1 MRALYRAVLAASGA
15 LALCAAQ
22 AQPST
27 PAEGIQSALPTE
39 VPTPAPS
46 PPPRSAWEGALGLL
60 LEYKPAFSGS
70 SEMKL
75 KPNLAGFVRWD
86 RITITGAGGFTTRVQ
101 DDVERGIDAEIVRRG
116 KLKMNLSLRFDG
128 GRDESNS
135 GQLAG
140 VGDVKPTVR
149 ARLGA
154 RWDFAPQWQLSVAA
168 SGDILG
174 KNGGM
179 TTSAGL
185 SHTVPIDAR
194 QRVIFGAGITAGN
207 SRYMQ
212 TWYGITP
219 EQSVASG
226 YPVYQPGTGLRDIG
240 VTATWRIDYDHDWSG
255 FGGVALG
262 YLLGP
267 AADSPLA
274 FRRSGKIF
282 SAGLVRRF

>member
-1 MRALYRAVLAASGA
+1 MKALYRAVLVASGA

-27 PAEGIQSALPTE
+27 PPEGSQPAPPADAPKPE
-39 VPTPAPS
+39 PTPPQ
-46 PPPRSAWEGALGLL
+46 RSTWEGALGLL
-60 LEYKPAFSGS
+60 LERKPAFSGS

-154 RWDFAPQWQLSVAA
+154 RWDFAPRWQLSVAA

-179 TTSAGL
+179 TTTAGL
-185 SHTVPIDAR
+185 SHTLPIDAR
-194 QRVIFGAGITAGN
+194 QRVIFGVGITAGN
-207 SRYMQ
+207 ARYMQ

-219 EQSVASG
+219 EQSAASG

-240 VTATWRIDYDHDWSG
+240 VTATWRIDFDRDWAG
-255 FGGVALG
+255 FAGVAQG

-274 FRRSGKIF
+274 LKRSGTVI
-282 SAGLVRRF
+282 SGGLVRRF